1 MSSGNVEDIMVL
13 EVPVKE
19 SLNSDLVDIDNENV
33 QHLPLQNESHVEDNV
48 EGEKELNGSSC
59 ENDASLPTENE
70 HLVEDDTKTENKPIA
85 MNQKDDTDLS
95 QESKLQDTKPHEI
108 NTQDQFLE
116 MVLDFS
122 FQIDYMKSHFKELI
136 NVQADFGGHYQLERG
151 IHKDEE
157 AYEDV
162 KTLHAKID
170 TLNREL
176 LEERQT
182 RGAAEE
188 ALKHLRAVYIEADA
202 KSQELSAKLAEAQ
215 LKMDEQLKERDVKYS
230 DLDSK
235 FTRLHKR
242 AKQRIQEVQKEKED
256 LEAQFRDVNEKS
268 ERALLQQS
276 TLQEELERTRQQ
288 ANETLKVM
296 DIERQQLRS
305 ANNKLRD
312 NLEELRCSLQPKE
325 DAIGTLQN
333 SVFEKE
339 QLLENMQEL
348 LKAAEEKR
356 QASVAELHSKHHKHI
371 ESYEAQLADII
382 SERSK
387 ATETISTLQ
396 KMVANRESK
405 IADMDAASS
414 GEVARLKAAMETV
427 KGELIQ
433 LNQEHEKEKE
443 SWQAALQ
450 SLNWK
455 LEVADSNCIRAE
467 IEAAKMKSQL
477 ESELSAKTRLLNMR
491 DTEILTAK
499 EEIRQLESEFAS
511 YKVRAHALL
520 QRKDAELEAA
530 KNNEL
535 LRDQEEA
542 LKEAEKEISSA
553 SAERDKALQDLKN
566 ALDDHEK
573 EISTRD
579 LALSKAE
586 QQIKNME
593 KNLNSLLSSHA
604 SEKDTWEKNQQ
615 NLEEAWRLRYEALK
629 AQNQLAS
636 SENPQKEMEGLKLH
650 YKKLKEEHDAFRDLA
665 DKMIEEKDTEISRLL
680 NDNKNLHQ
688 SLSSKTLVN
697 SIDNQNTVPQ
707 KQDVPNLS
715 TSAAE
720 HQILILARQQA
731 QREEELAQSQRHI
744 LVLQE
749 EIEELERENRLH
761 SQQEAMLKEE
771 VRNMERMQKRG
782 GVDMT
787 YLKNVILKLLE
798 TGEVGALLPVVAMLL
813 QFSPEEMQKCQQA
826 YRSSTEAQSTSATDA
841 TGSGIS
847 LFSRFSF
854 S

>member
-1 MSSGNVEDIMVL
+1 MSSGNLEDGVVL
-13 EVPVKE
+13 EVPLQG
-19 SLNSDLVDIDNENV
+19 SLDSDSVDVNNENV
-33 QHLPLQNESHVEDNV
+33 EHFPLKNETQVEDII
-48 EGEKELNGSSC
+48 EGDKEFTGSSC
-59 ENDASLPTENE
+59 ENDAGLPTENQ
-70 HLVEDDTKTENKPIA
+70 HVVEDDTKTEKDPIS
-85 MNQKDDTDLS
+85 MNQKNDADLS
-95 QESKLQDTKPHEI
+95 KENGLQDTKPHDI
-108 NTQDQFLE
+108 NTQDPLLE
-116 MVLDFS
+116 MVLELS
-122 FQIDYMKSHFKELI
+122 FQIDYMKSHFKEL
-136 NVQADFGGHYQLERG
+136 NSLQSDFGGHYQLERG
-151 IHKDEE
+151 ILQDEG

-162 KTLHAKID
+162 KTLNAKLD
-170 TLNREL
+170 TLSKEL

-215 LKMDEQLKERDVKYS
+215 LKMDEQLKERDIKYS

-235 FTRLHKR
+235 FSRLHKR

-256 LEAQFRDVNEKS
+256 LEAQFCDVNEKS

-312 NLEELRCSLQPKE
+312 NLEELRRSLQPKE
-325 DAIGTLQN
+325 DVIGTLQN
-333 SVFEKE
+333 SVIEKE

-356 QASVAELHSKHHKHI
+356 QTSMAELSSKHRKHI
-371 ESYEAQLADII
+371 ESYEAQLADMM

-396 KMVANRESK
+396 KMVAERESK
-405 IADMDAASS
+405 IADMDVASS

-433 LNQEHEKEKE
+433 LNQEHDKEKE
-443 SWQAALQ
+443 SWQSALL
-450 SLNWK
+450 SLNLK
-455 LEVADSNCIRAE
+455 LEVAESNCIRAE

-491 DTEILTAK
+491 DAELLTAK
-499 EEIRQLESEFAS
+499 EEITRLDSEFAS

-520 QRKDAELEAA
+520 QRKDAEVEAA
-530 KNNEL
+530 KNNDL

-542 LKEAEKEISSA
+542 MKEAEKEITLA

-566 ALDDHEK
+566 ALDDHDK

-593 KNLNSLLSSHA
+593 KKLNSLLSSHA

-615 NLEEAWRLRYEALK
+615 NLEETWRSRYEALK

-636 SENPQKEMEGLKLH
+636 IENPQKEMESLKLH

-688 SLSSKTLVN
+688 SLSSNTLVN
-697 SIDNQNTVPQ
+697 SIDNQNTVLQ
-707 KQDVPNLS
+707 KLDVPNLS
-715 TSAAE
+715 TSAEE

-761 SQQEAMLKEE
+761 SQQETMLKEE

-826 YRSSTEAQSTSATDA
+826 YRSSTEAQSTPATDA
-841 TGSGIS
+841 TGSGLS